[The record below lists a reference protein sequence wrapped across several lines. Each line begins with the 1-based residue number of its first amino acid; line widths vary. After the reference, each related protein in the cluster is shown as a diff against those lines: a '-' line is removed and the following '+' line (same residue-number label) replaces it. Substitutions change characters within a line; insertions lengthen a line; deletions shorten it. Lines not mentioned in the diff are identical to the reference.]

1 MNYKSQLIAAGCI
14 AALAFAPASLSAA
27 GKKKAASPAESA
39 SPAAS
44 PAKSATRPLPFHGM
58 VSAVDQ
64 NAKTFTIAGKTASRV
79 FKVTSKTA
87 ITKGANPATINDIV
101 QKVEVSGSYWKAAD
115 GSLEAKMVKIGPMSS
130 GEKKTKKSKAAA
142 SPAASPEASPKS

>member
-1 MNYKSQLIAAGCI
+1 
-14 AALAFAPASLSAA
+14 
-27 GKKKAASPAESA
+27 
-39 SPAAS
+39 
-44 PAKSATRPLPFHGM
+44 M

-64 NAKTFTIAGKTASRV
+64 HAKTFTIAGKTASHV

-87 ITKGANPATINDIV
+87 LTKGANSATINDIV
-101 QKVEVSGSYWKAAD
+101 KNVEVSGSYWKGAD

-130 GEKKTKKSKAAA
+130 GEKKAKKSKATA